1 MKFAK
6 RMSSVKPS
14 ATLAMTNR
22 AKILTAEGKDIVSFG
37 AGEPDFD
44 TPAHVTSAMVAAA
57 QRGETRYAAV
67 NGIPKLRAA
76 VAKQFTEIYGVP
88 FDASEILVSTGGKHS
103 LYNIFQVLVD
113 PGDEVIIP
121 APYWVS
127 YPDQV
132 LLAEGVPVFV
142 DTLPDEGFRLT
153 AEAIEAAVTDRTIGI
168 VINSPNNPTGA
179 VQSAAD
185 LRAIAEVAE
194 RRDLWIIT
202 DDIYSFI
209 RYGEGPFENVLRE
222 RPDLKERIFV
232 VHGAS
237 KTYGMTG
244 WRIGFTGAPKKVID
258 QMAVIQGQ
266 ATSGATTFAQFGA
279 LAAIEGDH
287 SFLNDWL
294 AAYDARRKAIVDG
307 LNAIPGIRCAMP
319 GGAFYVFPDARGLNG
334 KRFGDKLITDDMD
347 LCEVFLDDAL
357 VACVPGT
364 PFGAPGFF
372 RMSYACSIEDIQKG
386 LERMA
391 ATVAKLR

>member
-22 AKILTAEGKDIVSFG
+22 AKTLQAAGKDVISFG

-44 TPAHVTSAMVAAA
+44 TPAHVTDAMVEAAR
-57 QRGETRYAAV
+57 RGETRYAPV

-76 VAKQFTEIYGVP
+76 VAKQFSELYGVD
-88 FDASEILVSTGGKHS
+88 FDLSEILVSTGGKHS
-103 LYNIFQVLVD
+103 LYNLFQVLVD

-153 AEAIEAAVTDRTIGI
+153 AEAVEAAVTPRTIGL
-168 VINSPNNPTGA
+168 VLNSPNNPTGA

-194 RRDLWIIT
+194 RHDLWIIT
-202 DDIYSFI
+202 DDIYSYI
-209 RYGEGPFENVLRE
+209 RYGDGPFDNVLRE
-222 RPDLKERIFV
+222 RPDLKDRIFV

-244 WRIGFTGAPKKVID
+244 WRLGFTGAPKRVID

-279 LAAIEGDH
+279 LAAVGGDH
-287 SFLNDWL
+287 AFLKDWL
-294 AAYDARRKAIVDG
+294 AAYDSRRKAIVDG
-307 LNAIPGIRCAMP
+307 LNAIPGMRCAMP
-319 GGAFYVFPDARGLNG
+319 GGAFYVFPDARAFIG
-334 KRFGDKLITDDMD
+334 KRFGDKVIESDMD
-347 LCEVFLDDAL
+347 LCEVLLDDAL

-391 ATVAKLR
+391 TTIAKLR

>member
-1 MKFAK
+1 M
-6 RMSSVKPS
+6 
-14 ATLAMTNR
+14 
-22 AKILTAEGKDIVSFG
+22 
-37 AGEPDFD
+37 
-44 TPAHVTSAMVAAA
+44 
-57 QRGETRYAAV
+57 
-67 NGIPKLRAA
+67 
-76 VAKQFTEIYGVP
+76 
-88 FDASEILVSTGGKHS
+88 
-103 LYNIFQVLVD
+103 
-113 PGDEVIIP
+113 
-121 APYWVS
+121 
-127 YPDQV
+127 
-132 LLAEGVPVFV
+132 
-142 DTLPDEGFRLT
+142 
-153 AEAIEAAVTDRTIGI
+153 TDRTIGI
-168 VINSPNNPTGA
+168 VLNSPNNPTGA

-202 DDIYSFI
+202 DDIYSYI
-209 RYGEGPFENVLRE
+209 RYGDGPFENVLRE

-294 AAYDARRKAIVDG
+294 AAYDSRRKVIVDG

-334 KRFGDKLITDDMD
+334 KRLGDKVIKDDMD
-347 LCEVFLDDAL
+347 LCEAFLDDAL

>member
-22 AKILTAEGKDIVSFG
+22 AKVLAAEGKDIVSFG

-44 TPAHVTSAMVAAA
+44 TPAHITRAMVAAA
-57 QRGETRYAAV
+57 ERGETRYAAV

-76 VAKQFTEIYGVP
+76 VARQFTEIYGVR
-88 FDASEILVSTGGKHS
+88 FDPSEILVSTGGKHS

-168 VINSPNNPTGA
+168 VLNSPNNPTGA

-202 DDIYSFI
+202 DDIYSYI
-209 RYGEGPFENVLRE
+209 RYGDGPFENVLRE

-294 AAYDARRKAIVDG
+294 AAYDSRRKVIVDG

-334 KRFGDKLITDDMD
+334 KRLGDKVIKDDMD
-347 LCEVFLDDAL
+347 LCEAFLDDAL

>member
-6 RMSSVKPS
+6 RMSAVKPS

-22 AKILTAEGKDIVSFG
+22 AKVLTSEGKDIVSFG

-44 TPAHVTSAMVAAA
+44 TPAHITRAMVEAAE
-57 QRGETRYAAV
+57 RGETRYAAV

-76 VAKQFTEIYGVP
+76 VAKQFTELYGVP

-153 AEAIEAAVTDRTIGI
+153 AEAVEAAVTERTIGI

-279 LAAIEGDH
+279 LAAVEGDH

-294 AAYDARRKAIVDG
+294 AAYDSRRKAIVDG

-334 KRFGDKLITDDMD
+334 KRFGDKVIKDDMD

-386 LERMA
+386 LERIA
-391 ATVAKLR
+391 KTVAKLS

>member
-6 RMSSVKPS
+6 RMSAVKPS

-22 AKILTAEGKDIVSFG
+22 AKVLTSEGKDIVSFG

-44 TPAHVTSAMVAAA
+44 TPAHITRAMVEAAE
-57 QRGETRYAAV
+57 RGETRYAAV

-76 VAKQFTEIYGVP
+76 VAKQFTELYGVP

-153 AEAIEAAVTDRTIGI
+153 AEAVEAAVTERTIGI

-279 LAAIEGDH
+279 LAAVEGDH

-294 AAYDARRKAIVDG
+294 AAYDSRRKAIVDG

-334 KRFGDKLITDDMD
+334 KRFGDKVI
-347 LCEVFLDDAL
+347 
-357 VACVPGT
+357 
-364 PFGAPGFF
+364 
-372 RMSYACSIEDIQKG
+372 
-386 LERMA
+386 
-391 ATVAKLR
+391 

>member
-6 RMSSVKPS
+6 RMSAVKPS

-22 AKILTAEGKDIVSFG
+22 AKTLTAEGKDIVSFG

-44 TPAHVTSAMVAAA
+44 TPAHITQAMVAAA

-142 DTLPDEGFRLT
+142 DCLPDEGFRLT
-153 AEAIEAAVTDRTIGI
+153 AEAVEAAITDKTIGI
-168 VINSPNNPTGA
+168 VLNSPNNPTGA

-209 RYGEGPFENVLRE
+209 RYGEGVFENVLRE

-287 SFLNDWL
+287 SFLKDWL
-294 AAYDARRKAIVDG
+294 AAYDSRRKAIVDG
-307 LNAIPGIRCAMP
+307 LNAIPGIHCAMP

-334 KRFGDKLITDDMD
+334 KRLGDKVITDDMD